1 MENTNENKAS
11 QMGDNLSKNKPISGT
26 QKSDFDETRILISQ
40 LTRLFE
46 EELKDIHWAEE
57 ALVKAMPKLIKNA
70 RTPDLRDAISNHLTE
85 TENQVRRIEQVFEI
99 LGKKVSSK
107 RCEAMEGLI
116 KEADEIMR
124 TCDEGIMRDEGIIA
138 AAQKVEHYEISTY
151 GTLHQIAE
159 TLGLVKAVK
168 LIQSTLDEEKAADRK
183 LTEIAIR
190 IANKQNIHAN

>member
-1 MENTNENKAS
+1 MENINENKAS

-99 LGKKVSSK
+99 LGKNVSSK
-107 RCEAMEGLI
+107 KCEAMEGLI

>member
-1 MENTNENKAS
+1 MGKNATSPKLKKAIADHLA
-11 QMGDNLSKNKPISGT
+11 QTVEHI
-26 QKSDFDETRILISQ
+26 
-40 LTRLFE
+40 TRLEQCFE
-46 EELKDIHWAEE
+46 
-57 ALVKAMPKLIKNA
+57 
-70 RTPDLRDAISNHLTE
+70 AI
-85 TENQVRRIEQVFEI
+85 
-99 LGKKVSSK
+99 GKKAVAK
-107 RCEAMEGLI
+107 KCEAMEGLI

-190 IANKQNIHAN
+190 IANKQNIQAN